1 MEAESEQTWVCRPA
15 RSCGTVSLR
24 EAGYVPVRLTMTPHP
39 AGERV
44 QIILA
49 EDNGAD
55 IVLIR
60 EALKGL
66 KRGHDLV
73 VVSDG
78 EKAIDLIERI
88 DQQEPAS
95 CPSLLLLD
103 LNLPRR
109 SGTEVLQK
117 LRQSPRCCDIPVVI
131 LTSSEAPRDI
141 ESAKQLRA
149 DVYFRKPSDLTA
161 FMKIR
166 EVVEALLDSH
176 TPKTK

>member
-1 MEAESEQTWVCRPA
+1 
-15 RSCGTVSLR
+15 
-24 EAGYVPVRLTMTPHP
+24 MTPHP

-44 QIILA
+44 QILLA

-55 IVLIR
+55 VVLIR

-73 VVSDG
+73 VVQDG

-88 DQQEPAS
+88 DQQELAP

-109 SGTEVLQK
+109 SGTEVLQR
-117 LRQSPRCCDIPVVI
+117 LRQSPKCGGIPVIV
-131 LTSSEAPRDI
+131 LTSSEAPRDR

-149 DVYFRKPSDLTA
+149 DCYFRKPSDLTE

-166 EVVEALLDSH
+166 EVVEALLDSLF
-176 TPKTK
+176 PKTE

>member
-1 MEAESEQTWVCRPA
+1 
-15 RSCGTVSLR
+15 
-24 EAGYVPVRLTMTPHP
+24 
-39 AGERV
+39 
-44 QIILA
+44 
-49 EDNGAD
+49 
-55 IVLIR
+55 
-60 EALKGL
+60 L

-88 DQQEPAS
+88 DQQELAP

-117 LRQSPRCCDIPVVI
+117 LRQSPKCCDIPVVI
-131 LTSSEAPRDI
+131 LTSSEAPKDI
-141 ESAKQLRA
+141 ESAKHLRA

-166 EVVEALLDSH
+166 DVVEALLDSH
-176 TPKTK
+176 IPKTK